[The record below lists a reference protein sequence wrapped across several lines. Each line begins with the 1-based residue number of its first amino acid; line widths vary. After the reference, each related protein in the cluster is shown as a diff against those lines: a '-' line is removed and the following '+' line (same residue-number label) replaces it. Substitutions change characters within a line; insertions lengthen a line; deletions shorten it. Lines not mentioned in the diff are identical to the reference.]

1 MFELGY
7 SDYFGA
13 ANPQSDDDAYMDG
26 WERAE
31 EELEMYLEGRLD
43 GSEGRSKFSEN
54 KFYLRGYEDA
64 F

>member
-7 SDYFGA
+7 SDYFGKA
-13 ANPQSDDDAYMDG
+13 HPQSDADAYMDG

-31 EELEMYLEGRLD
+31 EELEMYLEGRHD
-43 GSEGRSKFSEN
+43 GSLGNHPVSQN

>member
-7 SDYFGA
+7 SDYFA
-13 ANPQSDDDAYMDG
+13 LSSPSYEDDSYMAG

-31 EELEMYLEGRLD
+31 EELEMYLEGRHD
-43 GSEGRSKFSEN
+43 GSLGNHPVSQN
-54 KFYLRGYEDA
+54 KFYQRGYEDA

>member
-13 ANPQSDDDAYMDG
+13 ANPMYDDEDYMAG

-31 EELEMYLEGRLD
+31 EELEMYLEGRMD
-43 GSEGRSKFSEN
+43 GSESRAKFSEN